1 MFTLRL
7 GKPKD
12 DLKYVFKISGEC
24 LGRQIAFG
32 VSQQEVS
39 RWTERGRKIF
49 SDVRRW
55 KKRGQSTKS
64 DRGAE
69 PESKKGAKSRPHEPQ
84 SVA

>member
-32 VSQQEVS
+32 ISQHEVS

-55 KKRGQSTKS
+55 KERGQSTKGE
-64 DRGAE
+64 RGTE
-69 PESKKGAKSRPHEPQ
+69 VESKKTGKSRSHESQP
-84 SVA
+84 AA